1 MRHFTSLRALLAAVI
16 VVGSS
21 LPVVAADR
29 TVLME
34 YFTATW

>member
-1 MRHFTSLRALLAAVI
+1 MRDFTSLRTLLAAAI
-16 VVGSS
+16 IVGSS
-21 LPVVAADR
+21 LPVGATDR